1 MDAMIEY
8 LREIFGEDIEIE
20 PYVLKEGPAFLQ
32 YEYKANRLTWCENAC
47 IVVAPCNPEIRL
59 PSLKK
64 QFKLI
69 QENTELPCALELE
82 QMTSMQRKNLI
93 ESRIPF
99 ISASNQV
106 YLPFW
111 GSVFMEK
118 YSKQTSIPRV
128 MTATTQL
135 VFLYIFYMLE
145 KDDVKVTHGD
155 IVRVT
160 GVPKSSCSRAI
171 RELEAYDLIV
181 QRKEGTTKLISLKG
195 GDDVINRAL
204 PYMKSPIG
212 KRIYMRN
219 IPQSVKYKLGGIVA
233 LARQSMLAEN
243 DDDGSLVFSKSD
255 SIKIDKTN
263 IISEREFKDFGG
275 VAAEVWKYDPAVLSD
290 KNFVDD
296 ISLLLCLQDNND
308 ERVQIELDNIRS
320 RYGLVEE
327 Q

>member
-1 MDAMIEY
+1 MIEY

-32 YEYKANRLTWCENAC
+32 YEYTANRLTWREHAC
-47 IVVAPCNPEIRL
+47 IVVAPRNSEIRL
-59 PSLKK
+59 PNLKK

-69 QENTELPCALELE
+69 QDNIELPCALELE
-82 QMTSMQRKNLI
+82 LMTSMQRKNLI
-93 ESRIPF
+93 ENRIPF
-99 ISASNQV
+99 IAAPNQV

-118 YSKQTSIPRV
+118 YSKHTSIPKV

-135 VFLYIFYMLE
+135 VFLYIFYLFE
-145 KDDVKVTHGD
+145 RKNVQVTHGD

-181 QRKEGTTKLISLKG
+181 QRKEGTTKYLSLKG
-195 GDDVINRAL
+195 GQDVINRAW
-204 PYMKSPIG
+204 PHMKSPIG
-212 KRIYMRN
+212 KRLYLRD

-255 SIKIDKTN
+255 SIKIDKSN

-275 VAAEVWKYDPAVLSD
+275 VASEVWKYDPSILSD
-290 KNFVDD
+290 TDFVDN
-296 ISLLLCLQDNND
+296 ISLLLCLQDYKD